1 MTAVGLSCAHDE
13 SSQPRG
19 STVGRVMVTLQ
30 QVRPPHF
37 SELGED
43 FSTSDSGLSTDSTA
57 EPCMTN
63 EYSLCDVIYNA
74 MTSLYHFMYSSP
86 FWYSSKANT
95 ANIQCKGEMKLRG
108 MEQIFLSSC
117 LIARGKKNSSSFI
130 RQKLKCIL

>member
-19 STVGRVMVTLQ
+19 STVGKVMVTLQ

-43 FSTSDSGLSTDSTA
+43 FSASDSGLSTDSTA

-63 EYSLCDVIYNA
+63 EYSLCDV
-74 MTSLYHFMYSSP
+74 TSCIPVHSGIVQ
-86 FWYSSKANT
+86 NQ
-95 ANIQCKGEMKLRG
+95 IQ
-108 MEQIFLSSC
+108 QIFSV
-117 LIARGKKNSSSFI
+117 RET
-130 RQKLKCIL
+130 